1 MDNFL
6 QMLIFHPE
14 MKEGEGRGPAAMFTS
29 ADAVTTEGFLRYEPG
44 KHFLGVVNSQIHE
57 ETLD

>member
-1 MDNFL
+1 
-6 QMLIFHPE
+6 MLIFHPE